1 LQEKE
6 FDMWY
11 NSQNH
16 LRPALLAAVLAVVAL
31 AVVIWLATP
40 GQTTLAGDPLS
51 NSSIEARAPAVVHSS
66 DTVTYPMA
74 QIWSPSRDAIITQK
88 GTLTISGYAWEDGAV
103 PPFIVD
109 DPVLSVQRASER
121 SYYVAWTEVVSADN
135 YILHEAQSPDF
146 GVYSSTVVPASTLNK
161 LFDKG
166 TDEDG
171 TYYYRVQ
178 ASYFGLGPSRWSN
191 VESVVIPWSLA
202 SGNASTSAPSSALA
216 PNDTLTVEVRIDS
229 EPWQLVSATPT
240 DWGGWQWSYLWSPL
254 PEEADTQHVIQARA
268 TDVTGTVSLVDSI
281 TVTLDNKTYLV
292 YFPFLFRRWPPVPY
306 APTLNAIDNADKDD
320 NYTVSWSYDAGSP
333 PIPADS
339 FTLQE
344 ATDANFTSP
353 TNYPNTTGTS
363 IAISDKSPG
372 TYYYRVR
379 GNNSYG
385 FGEWSNV
392 VSTQVAGGFFD
403 DFSSTSSGWAQ
414 GTYNR
419 GTSPDGP
426 AMKVE
431 YVDGTYRM
439 KILLDTVGLNNKRMG
454 VISSP
459 YVNTYSDYD
468 VEVDHYFARASDQ
481 LVEPTWGKSGLIFGA
496 NSTFST
502 IYVIEWHFPSG
513 SDPAQCA
520 VYKYNQ
526 VTYPISI
533 VWLAGGVPMWGW
545 APCTGLKRGY
555 NETNHIR
562 VEVRGTRAT
571 IYINSSKL
579 GTFTDSGIGSNH
591 RVGLMVGSWE
601 RTPVEARFDNFRVTR
616 K

>member
-1 LQEKE
+1 
-6 FDMWY
+6 MWY

-306 APTLNAIDNADKDD
+306 APTLNAIDNTDKDD